1 MNHDYEDN
9 GDDSVSVQLGALCLY
24 PHAIAAVQHRDYG
37 TEGMPS
43 STSRH
48 GTSGGNASAAL
59 DTSSENAF
67 FHCQQQCRI
76 IV

>member
-43 STSRH
+43 STYVVLWNEHHDNSP
-48 GTSGGNASAAL
+48 
-59 DTSSENAF
+59 
-67 FHCQQQCRI
+67 RI
-76 IV
+76 PKGPSPPHTAVSYCYGR